1 MADRLTKEQ
10 RKRCMSSIKSKNTGI
25 EIRLRRALWAK
36 GYRYRLNCNDIPG
49 KPDIAIKKYRVPV
62 FCDSEFF
69 HGKDWENSLLPQLQ
83 RGSNSDFW
91 IKKIRRNMER
101 DCEVNEILQN
111 AGWTVIRLWGKDIIH
126 DADNCAERIIA
137 EIEKKKEI
145 RMCLRQ
151 K

>member
-1 MADRLTKEQ
+1 M
-10 RKRCMSSIKSKNTGI
+10 
-25 EIRLRRALWAK
+25 
-36 GYRYRLNCNDIPG
+36 
-49 KPDIAIKKYRVPV
+49 

-126 DADNCAERIIA
+126 DADNCAKRIIA